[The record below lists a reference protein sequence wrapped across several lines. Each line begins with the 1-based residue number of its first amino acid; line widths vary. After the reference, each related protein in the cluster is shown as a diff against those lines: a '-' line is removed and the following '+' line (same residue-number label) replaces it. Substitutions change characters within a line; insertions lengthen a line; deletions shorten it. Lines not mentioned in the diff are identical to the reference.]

1 MPLIIPSN
9 SISAGGYVVDN
20 SLRFNDGSS
29 DYLNRTFTTTGNR
42 KIFTTSF
49 WVKRSGL
56 SSGQSPIFSS
66 DFGDSNDTYSMM
78 YFTNDFLVFY
88 SKDNTTTL
96 YLQTS
101 QKFRD
106 TSAWYH
112 IVIAFDTTQ
121 ATASDRVKFYVN
133 GEQITS
139 FDTATYPPQNADNTW
154 FNVTQQHVIGTRS
167 YDNAN
172 YFDGYMA
179 EFCFIDGS
187 ALTPTSFGEF
197 DEDSGIWKPIDV
209 SGLTFGTNGF
219 YLPFENSGALGQDD
233 SGNGNNFTV
242 NNLTAVDQSTD
253 TCTNNFAT
261 LNSLSNTVYS
271 VITFSEGN
279 LKATTTAGK
288 YAPAQSTIG
297 FNTGKW
303 YAEFK
308 ATDAGNWTMVGIVAQ
323 NSTASSQ
330 PLGFFSDSYGY
341 IGGSSA
347 GGNNSL
353 MNNDQNTSYAATY
366 GNGDIISI
374 AVDCDNNKL
383 YFGLNGTWL
392 NSGNPESGSTGTGA
406 AFTISS
412 SPTSGFYYFAVANYS
427 GSQTPDWEANF
438 GSPPFTISSG
448 NSDGNGYGNFEYA
461 VPSGY
466 LSLCTKNL
474 SEVLG

>member
-1 MPLIIPSN
+1 MPLIIPAN
-9 SISAGGYVVDN
+9 SITGGFEVAN
-20 SLRFNDGSS
+20 SCRFNSASS
-29 DYLNRTFTTTGNR
+29 EDLRRT
-42 KIFTTSF
+42 KTTSSTLTKF
-49 WVKRSGL
+49 TFSWWFKRSSTGVDHV
-56 SSGQSPIFSS
+56 P
-66 DFGDSNDTYSMM
+66 FGVWVDGNNRSYIDINDE
-78 YFTNDFLVFY
+78 DRLVFFEKV
-88 SKDNTTTL
+88 SAVNNIVLNT
-96 YLQTS
+96 S
-101 QKFRD
+101 MKFRD
-106 TSAWYH
+106 LSAWYH
-112 IVIAFDTTQ
+112 VVVIADTTQ
-121 ATASDRVKFYVN
+121 STESDRVKFYVN
-133 GEQITS
+133 GILQTDFS
-139 FDTATYPPQNADNTW
+139 SSVYP
-154 FNVTQQHVIGTRS
+154 S
-167 YDNAN
+167 LNAN
-172 YFDGYMA
+172 LFLQNNTSTVYVGSVGLSYWNGYMS
-179 EFCFIDGS
+179 EVVYLDGI
-187 ALTPTSFGEF
+187 AGTINDFGEF
-197 DEDSGIWKPIDV
+197 DADTGIWKPIDV

-219 YLPFENSGALGQDD
+219 YLDFENSGSLGADV